1 MNPQTEIHKGIE
13 IRYGYDINRD
23 GYRANFILPP
33 QHQTTGGFQKM
44 VTINLQQTARL
55 PGPQHVLGHSEEDVL
70 KQARAVID
78 DFLNE

>member
-1 MNPQTEIHKGIE
+1 MRPQTDTHKGIE
-13 IRYGYDINRD
+13 IRYGYDISRD

-33 QHQTTGGFQKM
+33 QHQTAGGFQKM
-44 VTINLQQTARL
+44 VTIDLRPPARS

-78 DFLNE
+78 DFLG